1 MLAAA
6 VVSIGVL
13 TLFQPREL
21 ILETPEIEVAGERI
35 TLREPVTVRANG
47 RALVLRVGTRELRA
61 GLLTG
66 PGPNLRIELPGR
78 MDRRYKGSFKIAVT
92 EGVLYPVIYMDLEEA
107 VGRVVAAEMPSAA
120 LEAQKAQAIAA
131 RSYYQASARTH
142 TFFAFCDTTH
152 CQAQFADSR
161 PRPAGATAGQVL
173 RHGGRT
179 LRALYF
185 RSCGGRTL
193 TAAQI
198 GFRDEEYR
206 YIAVPCDVCQRDP
219 HTWTRTLPPGTAAP
233 RSEAERLVL
242 GRRFGWDRF
251 PSNNFE
257 IHGTQL
263 HGKGEGHGVGLCQ
276 RGATGLARRGWD
288 ALSIL
293 RHYYPGTDVHGL
305 P

>member
-13 TLFQPREL
+13 SLFQPREL
-21 ILETPEIEVAGERI
+21 ILETPSIEVAGERV
-35 TLREPVTVRANG
+35 TLREPVTVRADG
-47 RALVLRVGTRELRA
+47 RSLVVRIGTRELRA

-66 PGPNLRIELPGR
+66 SGPGVRIELPGR
-78 MDRRYKGSFKIAVT
+78 MDRRYMGSFKIAVT
-92 EGVLYPVIYMDLEEA
+92 EGVLYPVIYMNLEEA
-107 VGRVVAAEMPSAA
+107 VGRVVAAEMPSAP

-131 RSYYQASARTH
+131 RSYYEAPARTH
-142 TFFAFCDTTH
+142 TFFDFCDTTH
-152 CQAQFADSR
+152 CQAQFAGSR
-161 PRPAGATAGQVL
+161 PQPVSATDGQIL
-173 RHGGRT
+173 RHNGRT

-185 RSCGGRTL
+185 RSCGGRTR

-206 YIAVPCDVCQRDP
+206 YAAVHCTVCQRDP

-233 RSEAERLVL
+233 RSEAERLAL

-251 PSNNFE
+251 PSNDYE
-257 IHGTQL
+257 VHGTELRGQ
-263 HGKGEGHGVGLCQ
+263 GEGHGVGLCQ
-276 RGATGLARRGWD
+276 RGATGLARQGWD

-293 RHYYPGTDVHGL
+293 RHYYPGTDVGGL